1 MEAGPVRLAALGWYD
16 EVERVPDGVL
26 GVMAEQVL
34 GAGTPRRDHAVGVGH
49 DDALPGGA
57 VIPMPPS
64 STRGGRRS
72 STNGTPIVHPP
83 IVPVMFLPTPSGA
96 SPSSP
101 APTTASAR
109 RRRALATAGA
119 DVLVTYLRT
128 EAVADLGPPS
138 YGRQRAADA
147 ARLAAID
154 RCPAGCRRRGRP
166 HDDDVAGRLFDEA
179 ESQLGPVS
187 ILVNNASGWLADT
200 FTPDAVDR
208 LGRGLTGVSPAT
220 IDRNLGVDARAG
232 ALLVAELARRHVARG
247 ARWGR
252 IVGLT
257 SGGPMGF
264 PQEVSYGAAKAALE
278 NYTMA
283 ASPSW
288 PRTASRPT
296 SCTRR

>member
-1 MEAGPVRLAALGWYD
+1 MRA
-16 EVERVPDGVL
+16 
-26 GVMAEQVL
+26 
-34 GAGTPRRDHAVGVGH
+34 
-49 DDALPGGA
+49 
-57 VIPMPPS
+57 
-64 STRGGRRS
+64 RS
-72 STNGTPIVHPP
+72 CTNGTIVDPIEPTTSP
-83 IVPVMFLPTPSGA
+83 PTPERRVAVVTGA
-96 SPSSP
+96 NHGIG
-101 APTTASAR
+101 AATAVALASA
-109 RRRALATAGA
+109 GV

-128 EAVADLGPPS
+128 EARADPGTPED

-147 ARLAAID
+147 GAVLAATD
-154 RCPAGCRRRGRP
+154 LLPGRAVAVEADLT
-166 HDDDVAGRLFDEA
+166 DDDVAGRLFDEA

-283 ASPSW
+283 ASAELAPYGI
-288 PRTASRPT
+288 TANIVHPPVTDTGWVTDEVRRAVRDSTELHHVATPQEVAEVVAWLCSDAARLVTGSRIHL
-296 SCTRR
+296 R